1 MYLLYSY
8 RVSDQKKKK
17 TKDHCRPG
25 FSEFSYLND
34 SIGESRGRVEIGT
47 VQEGVVTAKPGEIF
61 PLNNKTEQCA

>member
-17 TKDHCRPG
+17 KITADQG
-25 FSEFSYLND
+25 FLNSVTWMN
-34 SIGESRGRVEIGT
+34 SIGESWGRVEIGT

-61 PLNNKTEQCA
+61 PLKNKTEQCA